1 MWVVSWSPDLFLRS
15 LCGGCSPN
23 TLPQLSRLLLWWDF
37 FNRTYGRILTHKF
50 PAPFAY
56 SIPSLHLWSFT
67 MKLFG
72 SWLSGSGRKFLRRYC
87 QSRPILLLLHG
98 LYSSKSCC
106 ISFARLVCVAG
117 SISWICALRGS
128 DWKRFFAKATFFGLP
143 LVHIMLVL
151 LLCFNNVKVTV
162 DYLFDGCWEGGRR
175 FMVFE
180 IS

>member
-1 MWVVSWSPDLFLRS
+1 MQVVSWSLDSFLRS
-15 LCGGCSPN
+15 LCGGHSPN

-37 FNRTYGRILTHKF
+37 FNITYGRILTHKF

-87 QSRPILLLLHG
+87 RSRPILLLLHG

-106 ISFARLVCVAG
+106 ISSARLVCIAE
-117 SISWICALRGS
+117 SISWICVLRGS
-128 DWKRFFAKATFFGLP
+128 DWKRLFAKATF
-143 LVHIMLVL
+143 LVCPWYTSC
-151 LLCFNNVKVTV
+151 LCFCFVSTM
-162 DYLFDGCWEGGRR
+162 WEL
-175 FMVFE
+175 
-180 IS
+180 